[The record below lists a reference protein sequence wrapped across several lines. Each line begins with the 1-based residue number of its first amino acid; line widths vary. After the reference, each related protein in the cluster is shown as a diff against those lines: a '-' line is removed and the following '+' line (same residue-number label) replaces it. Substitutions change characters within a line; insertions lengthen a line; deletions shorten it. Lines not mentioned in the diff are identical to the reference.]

1 MPASSAAQPGPRA
14 MDGLWPVLNQNP
26 ERVILVDGPQ
36 RISCAQWLAQA
47 GELGS
52 ALRRQGLPEG
62 AAIAFQLPNWYEAC
76 VIHLAALLYGF
87 RLVPLLPMYRQ
98 TELSLILSEC
108 QVQAVFIAQEFR
120 QQSYT
125 DLLAQV
131 SWPQRSAQRIYVV
144 RGRDDRYGAYADLL
158 GGPTLAPTP
167 ALLDE
172 VKLVLYTSGST
183 GKPKGVM
190 HTHRSIDSLI
200 EFTAEFWGLSPADVA
215 LVPSPVGHIGGSM
228 YAFDFPLRLGVRA
241 VLMERWNA
249 DQAMDLI
256 EAEGVSFC
264 AGATPF
270 LADLLAAAERR
281 ASALPSLRRF
291 ICGGA
296 SVPPALIERASAQ
309 FTQCT
314 VSRAYGSTELPV
326 ICAGV
331 RSRAD
336 AYHGAHTDG
345 QCGADVQLL
354 DDAGVP
360 VDPGEVGEV
369 VARASRLFAGYV
381 DPQDNE
387 GAFTA
392 DGYFRMGDLARW
404 VDERFLEI
412 KGRKKELIIRLGE
425 NLSPLEIENVM
436 LQHPAVRQV
445 AVVGI
450 ADERTGEAALA
461 FVVVHPGAS
470 LSLKELQSY
479 WADKGL
485 ARQKCPE
492 YLRVVDS
499 LPTNTIGKVLKRELQ
514 RIGLHGKL

>member
-1 MPASSAAQPGPRA
+1 
-14 MDGLWPVLNQNP
+14 MDRLWPVLRQDP
-26 ERVILVDGPQ
+26 QRVLIVDGDR
-36 RISCAQWLAQA
+36 RISSAQLLAQA

-52 ALRRQGLPEG
+52 ALRRRGVGEG
-62 AAIAFQLPNWYEAC
+62 AAIAFQLPNWHEAC

-98 TELSLILSEC
+98 AELSLILSEC
-108 QVQAVFIAQEFR
+108 KVQAVFIPQQFR

-131 SWPQRSAQRIYVV
+131 SWPERSASQIYVV
-144 RGRDDRYGAYADLL
+144 RGLDARYSSYDDLL
-158 GGPTLAPTP
+158 GGAVLPPTA
-167 ALLDE
+167 ASLDA

-190 HTHRSIDSLI
+190 HTHRSIASLI
-200 EFTAEFWGLSPADVA
+200 EFTGQFWGLSTADVA

-228 YAFDFPLRLGVRA
+228 YAFDFPLQLGVRA
-241 VLMERWNA
+241 VLMERWSA
-249 DQAMDLI
+249 EEAVDLI
-256 EAEGVSFC
+256 EAEAVSFC

-281 ASALPSLRRF
+281 DTALPSLRRF

-296 SVPPALIERASAQ
+296 SVPPALVERASAR
-309 FTQCT
+309 FNRCV

-331 RSRAD
+331 RSRED
-336 AYHGAHTDG
+336 AHYGAHTDG
-345 QCGADVQLL
+345 QCGADVRLI
-354 DDAGVP
+354 DEAGELVGP
-360 VDPGEVGEV
+360 DQVGEV
-369 VARASRLFAGYV
+369 VARAPRLFAGYV
-381 DPQDNE
+381 NPQDNE

-404 VDERFLEI
+404 VDGRFLEI

-425 NLSPLEIENVM
+425 NISPLEIENIL
-436 LQHPAVRQV
+436 LQHPAVRQA

-450 ADERTGEAALA
+450 ADARTGEAALA
-461 FVVVHPGAS
+461 FVVLKPGAS
-470 LSLKELQSY
+470 FSLQAMQAFWTE
-479 WADKGL
+479 KGL

-492 YLRVVDS
+492 HLRMVEN
-499 LPTNTIGKVLKRELQ
+499 LPTNSIGKVLKRELQ
-514 RIGLHGKL
+514 RIGLHGQD